1 MLLMMIHFFPCL
13 ISLMWAVTFAF
24 RVKTQRQWLMMWI
37 RFVGAVY
44 YAAFAL
50 YTLPETDYDSMVRIE
65 TVSVPFMIALLT
77 IDCLYLYMHL
87 RPEYRLQLFHLI
99 LLLPAVIMGTIINM
113 LYYILGFERTARMTE
128 LLDAGSV
135 MPAEYSNEVWQLYA
149 FFDETFINIYALV
162 TGLILLVLC
171 IRVLMK
177 EGYRP
182 GHLCRFLF
190 ARGAST
196 PSLLTAALFI
206 LAMLSFVPIVFMGRA
221 YMMGHQSATILLII
235 LTTVTLHLI
244 SHLEFFC
251 DKCTSLT
258 LHGLSHIKEEE
269 NVLIKMETD
278 EGATA
283 EEIHKPTK
291 KDKQTEKII
300 CLLEKDEVFRQD
312 DLSMITLS
320 EMSGIGRTTLSQII
334 SDHYNEPFRTV
345 VNKMRIKAVKKY
357 ITANPAATLE
367 VTARECGFKDASS
380 LDHKFKELEGMT
392 PWAWKDRIKDVGRDD
407 H

>member
-24 RVKTQRQWLMMWI
+24 RVKTQRQQLMMWM

-50 YTLPETDYDSMVRIE
+50 YTLPETDYDSMVRLE

-77 IDCLYLYMHL
+77 IDCLYLYLHL
-87 RPEYRLQLFHLI
+87 QPDYRLQLFHLI
-99 LLLPAVIMGTIINM
+99 LLLPAVIMGTIVNM
-113 LYYILGFERTARMTE
+113 LYYILGFDRTARMIE
-128 LLDAGSV
+128 LFDTGGA

-149 FFDETFINIYALV
+149 FFDETFINIYAFL
-162 TGLILLVLC
+162 TGVIILALC

-190 ARGAST
+190 AGGTST
-196 PSLLTAALFI
+196 PSLLTAVLFI
-206 LAMLSFVPIVFMGRA
+206 MNMLSFTPIVFMGRLF
-221 YMMGHQSATILLII
+221 MMNHHLVTVLFII

-244 SHLEFFC
+244 CHLEFFC
-251 DKCTSLT
+251 NKYATLT
-258 LHGLSHIKEEE
+258 LHGFSHIEEE
-269 NVLIKMETD
+269 KSFMEVATD
-278 EGATA
+278 EATA
-283 EEIHKPTK
+283 EEKVVHKPTK

-300 CLLEKDEVFRQD
+300 SLLEKEEVFRQD
-312 DLSMITLS
+312 DLSMLTLS
-320 EMSGIGRTTLSQII
+320 EMSSIGRTTLSQII

-345 VNKMRIKAVKKY
+345 VNKMRVEAVKKY
-357 ITANPAATLE
+357 ILANPAATLE
-367 VTARECGFKDASS
+367 VAARECGFKDVSS
-380 LDHKFKELEGMT
+380 LDHKFKELVGMT
-392 PWAWKDRIKDVGRDD
+392 PLAWKEKA
-407 H
+407 

>member
-13 ISLMWAVTFAF
+13 ISLMWAVTVAF

-87 RPEYRLQLFHLI
+87 RPDYRLQLFHLI
-99 LLLPAVIMGTIINM
+99 LLLPAVIMGTIVNM

-128 LLDAGSV
+128 LLDAGSA

-162 TGLILLVLC
+162 TGVILLVLC

-190 ARGAST
+190 AGGTST

-206 LAMLSFVPIVFMGRA
+206 LAMISFVPIVFMGRT
-221 YMMGHQSATILLII
+221 YMMGHQSATILFII
-235 LTTVTLHLI
+235 LTSVTLHLI

-251 DKCTSLT
+251 DKYATLT
-258 LHGLSHIKEEE
+258 LHGMSHIEEE
-269 NVLIKMETD
+269 NTIYET
-278 EGATA
+278 EA
-283 EEIHKPTK
+283 EEVTSAVEAHKPTK

-300 CLLEKDEVFRQD
+300 CLLEKEEVFRQD
-312 DLSMITLS
+312 DLSMYTLS

-334 SDHYNEPFRTV
+334 SDHYNEPFRNV
-345 VNKMRIKAVKKY
+345 VNKLRIEAVKKY
-357 ITANPAATLE
+357 LTDNPLATQE
-367 VTARECGFKDASS
+367 EIARECGFKDASS
-380 LDHKFKELEGMT
+380 LSHKFKELEGLT
-392 PWAWKDRIKDVGRDD
+392 PWGWKEKSKAD
-407 H
+407 